1 MTVGMAEPGAVT
13 TATAAVI
20 ARVPGRC
27 AALLAWMAAAGGIA
41 WGGAAVAQVDE
52 DPVRY
57 IEFTQD
63 FTGHCVAR
71 QGVQILV
78 RSTHPTRSVRVWLDR
93 YHMGTG
99 TGDRSRSELR
109 PQAEPEPLGCS
120 RTTHGP
126 QEWRVV
132 RASFVD

>member
-1 MTVGMAEPGAVT
+1 MTVVGPALKRGGRRA
-13 TATAAVI
+13 AAAVF
-20 ARVPGRC
+20 
-27 AALLAWMAAAGGIA
+27 ALLTAGVGVSA
-41 WGGAAVAQVDE
+41 VGAASAQPSE
-52 DPVRY
+52 DPLRY

-63 FTGHCVAR
+63 FTGPCVAR

-78 RSTHPTRSVRVWLDR
+78 RSTHPTRTVRVWLDR

-120 RTTHGP
+120 RTTHGL

-132 RASFVD
+132 RAAFVD